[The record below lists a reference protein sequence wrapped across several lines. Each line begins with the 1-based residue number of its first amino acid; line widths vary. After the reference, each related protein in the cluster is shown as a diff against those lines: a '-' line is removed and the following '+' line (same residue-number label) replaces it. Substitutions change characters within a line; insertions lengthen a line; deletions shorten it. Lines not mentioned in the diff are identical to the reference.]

1 LPPFL
6 NIPRVLSPA
15 ASGGVPAG
23 AGPRGINA
31 YICLKTRCAVKSA
44 AFYQG
49 NDLRKPTGG
58 VKGRVAKV
66 KRKALCGGPPR
77 VPRLGPQAVEV
88 ERVAGGNIKVRL
100 RSAQYANVYNPK
112 ERKAVKARIVSVV
125 STPSNP
131 DFAKRGQIVRGAV
144 IQTELGRAV
153 VTSRPGQD
161 GVVNAVLVE

>member
-1 LPPFL
+1 MYSLAPIIKGWPPLPIFHTSYSEL
-6 NIPRVLSPA
+6 KIYNLPA
-15 ASGGVPAG
+15 TAVF
-23 AGPRGINA
+23 
-31 YICLKTRCAVKSA
+31 VKSA

-49 NDLRKPTGG
+49 NDLRKPSGG

-77 VPRLGPQAVEV
+77 VPSVGPQEVEV
-88 ERVAGGNIKVRL
+88 EKVTGGNLKLRL

-112 ERKAVKARIVSVV
+112 EKKIVKAKIISVI

-131 DFAKRGQIVRGAV
+131 DFAKRGRIVKGAV
-144 IQTELGRAV
+144 IQTEIGRAV

-161 GVVNAVLVE
+161 GVVNAVLIE